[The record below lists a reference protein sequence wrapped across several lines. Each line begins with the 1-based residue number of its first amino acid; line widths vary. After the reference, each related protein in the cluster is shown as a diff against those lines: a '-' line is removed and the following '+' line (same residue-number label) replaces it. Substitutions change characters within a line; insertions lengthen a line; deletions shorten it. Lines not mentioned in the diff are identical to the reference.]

1 MTIHLQRQI
10 DRLKQRILSLGSMVE
25 TAVKNATKAVENR
38 DVKLAQAVIDGD
50 RAIDMMEIEVEEECL
65 STFALHQPVAFDLRY
80 VVAVL
85 KINNDLE
92 RIADLASNI
101 AEQVQ
106 FLADEA
112 PIEIVPFD
120 VQGMTS
126 RVKAMLQNALEA
138 LVNVD
143 DKLAN
148 EVRESDDEVD
158 NIHRHMYDQ
167 VMSAITDHPDQ
178 AQQLIHMMS
187 ISRNLERI
195 ADLATN
201 IAEDVIYMSEGHI
214 LRHKNAAMAQL
225 QADAR

>member
-10 DRLKQRILSLGSMVE
+10 DRLKQRILALGSMVE
-25 TAVKNATKAVENR
+25 TAVKNATKAVEER

-92 RIADLASNI
+92 RIADQASNI

-112 PIEIVPFD
+112 PIDIVPFD
-120 VQGMTS
+120 VQGMS
-126 RVKAMLQNALEA
+126 RRVKQMLQKALES

-143 DKLAN
+143 DALAR
-148 EVRESDDEVD
+148 EVCESDDEVD
-158 NIHRHMYDQ
+158 NIHRHMYDH
-167 VMSAITDHPDQ
+167 VIAAISDHPDQ
-178 AQQLIHMMS
+178 TQQLIHMMS

-201 IAEDVIYMSEGHI
+201 IAEDVIYMSQGHI
-214 LRHKNAAMAQL
+214 LRHKKAAAQM
-225 QADAR
+225 QIDAN

>member
-25 TAVKNATKAVENR
+25 SAVKNATKAVENR

-106 FLADEA
+106 FLADEE

-120 VQGMTS
+120 VQGMTT
-126 RVKAMLQNALEA
+126 RVKTMLQNALEA

-143 DKLAN
+143 DALAR
-148 EVRESDDEVD
+148 EVCDSDDEVD

-167 VMSAITDHPDQ
+167 VMAAISDHPDQ
-178 AQQLIHMMS
+178 SQQLIHMMS

-214 LRHKNAAMAQL
+214 LRHKNAAMA
-225 QADAR
+225 